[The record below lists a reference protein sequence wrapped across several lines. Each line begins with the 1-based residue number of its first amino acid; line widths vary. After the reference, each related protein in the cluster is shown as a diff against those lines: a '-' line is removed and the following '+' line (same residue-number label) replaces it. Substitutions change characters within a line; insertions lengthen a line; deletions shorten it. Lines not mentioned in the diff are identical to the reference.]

1 MRVILTLPDDVV
13 EDMDKKRAEY
23 GYTRSQYIKTV
34 LKNDM
39 PRVIADRELIAAVS
53 SLDASLRA
61 FIISGKGLTDVERLE
76 LFTKLDKLKL

>member
-1 MRVILTLPDDVV
+1 MPDEMV
-13 EDMDKKRAEY
+13 EELDRKSAEF
-23 GYTRSQYIKTV
+23 GWTRSQYIKTALLDEV
-34 LKNDM
+34 
-39 PRVIADRELIAAVS
+39 PRFIADRELIAAVS